1 MTLERVVNIANNR
14 LKPGSA
20 SRYCLL
26 FFLIVKGGGL
36 LPAIR
41 EKILP
46 MSVLKYGL
54 INKYNNLSIFPYW
67 YFYEGFVC
75 MDFRAETMQRSIM
88 CK

>member
-20 SRYCLL
+20 SFV
-26 FFLIVKGGGL
+26 FFFIVKGGGL
-36 LPAIR
+36 LSATK